1 MNRNI
6 LLSLLASAQ
15 RCIHVYN
22 DKSGKCSKCGKE
34 CSHVWNV
41 DTCSICGYEHF
52 PHVYDG
58 GSCKVCDFE
67 VDSLHAPIVVK
78 GAGSQAVN
86 GVYLCWC
93 SPGVEMIQGPPTAGS
108 DGGQPVMGHYQ
119 VGGAHIII
127 DVLPNFNDGY
137 ARWIVH
143 RTNLSSP
150 LYAEKNHEEGIWVPM
165 AGLPPGPV
173 SG

>member
-1 MNRNI
+1 M
-6 LLSLLASAQ
+6 
-15 RCIHVYN
+15 
-22 DKSGKCSKCGKE
+22 
-34 CSHVWNV
+34 
-41 DTCSICGYEHF
+41 
-52 PHVYDG
+52 
-58 GSCKVCDFE
+58 CDFE
-67 VDSLHAPIVVK
+67 VNSLHEPIVVK

-93 SPGVEMIQGPPTAGS
+93 SPGVEMIQGPPADGS
-108 DGGQPVMGHYQ
+108 DVGSPVMGHYQ

-150 LYAEKNHEEGIWVPM
+150 LYAEMSHEKGICHRLLHCRVSCVGGVGGVW
-165 AGLPPGPV
+165 ASHPV
-173 SG
+173 ASVRLHVVSQQVQPL